1 MALNPRMVATDIDVA
16 YDGGI
21 THVLRGTIIDC
32 PPGSPMEAA
41 YGADNLVDLNS
52 QDETSIGAGAITVVA
67 DGGSG

>member
-1 MALNPRMVATDIDVA
+1 MVATDIDVA

-41 YGADNLVDLNS
+41 YGVDNLVDLNS

>member
-41 YGADNLVDLNS
+41 YGLGNLVDLS
-52 QDETSIGAGAITVVA
+52 GQDELSIGAGGITVVA
-67 DGGSG
+67 DGGGG